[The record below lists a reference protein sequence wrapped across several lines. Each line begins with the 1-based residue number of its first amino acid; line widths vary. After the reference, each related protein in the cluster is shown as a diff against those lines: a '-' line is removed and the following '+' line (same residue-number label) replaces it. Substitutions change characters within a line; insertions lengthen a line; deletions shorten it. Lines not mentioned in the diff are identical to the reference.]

1 MRYDINAG
9 LIYDAADGTLT
20 LSGSDTP
27 DTQLSI
33 TASALL
39 YFFLQHQEVVSRDD
53 VLKKVWDD
61 NGLTSSNSNL
71 NQYLSMLRKTFRHY
85 GVDNIILTISR
96 GNLQFN
102 PDISCECLD
111 THSSGHRPTGEEK
124 AYVDLPA
131 SPAALT
137 QGPSVRHR
145 KPVETRWY
153 IASAA
158 LLIASLLLITLIV
171 TGPDNVSPLS
181 PAPVTGNACEVMGTA
196 DMLSLVTP
204 QEYENNFSA
213 VLQRLKLT
221 CRPEQRFIFFYGDKL
236 HRRGLGR
243 VFLAHCAIH
252 HNDPIGYCDNYFY
265 YSWEPQ

>member
-20 LSGSDTP
+20 LSGSDAP

-39 YFFLQHQEVVSRDD
+39 YFFIQHQEVVSRDD

-85 GVDNIILTISR
+85 GIDNIILTISR

-102 PDISCECLD
+102 PDVSCECLV
-111 THSSGHRPTGEEK
+111 TPSSIQ
-124 AYVDLPA
+124 LPA
-131 SPAALT
+131 EEDAPADAPAVHATPL
-137 QGPSVRHR
+137 QGASVGRR
-145 KPVETRWY
+145 KPVEIRWY

-171 TGPDNVSPLS
+171 TGPDDAFPLS
-181 PAPVTGNACEVMGTA
+181 PAPVAGNECEVMGTA
-196 DMLSLVTP
+196 DMLSLVTA

-236 HRRGLGR
+236 HSRGLGR